1 MVDAEG
7 GVGGVELSD
16 LGGEGLDGG
25 GVGVHE
31 GWELADPGGKGLDGG
46 SVDVH
51 EGLECDDAI
60 CTKRPKTMCG
70 EMERCRSQT
79 H

>member
-1 MVDAEG
+1 MPRAVCAAVIDAEG

-16 LGGEGLDGG
+16 PSGEGLDGG
-25 GVGVHE
+25 SVGVHE
-31 GWELADPGGKGLDGG
+31 GW
-46 SVDVH
+46 
-51 EGLECDDAI
+51 ECDDAI

-70 EMERCRSQT
+70 EMERSRSQT